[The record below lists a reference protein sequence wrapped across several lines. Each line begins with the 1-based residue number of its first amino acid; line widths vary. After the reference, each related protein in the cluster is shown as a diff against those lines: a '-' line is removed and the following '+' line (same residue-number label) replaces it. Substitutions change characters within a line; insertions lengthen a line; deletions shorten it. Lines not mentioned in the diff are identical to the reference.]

1 MEENLEPEI
10 PFGCDSIRN
19 MLSDNA
25 SFFEKKLKEKFS
37 NLSSPSDILNKIKE
51 ECGPELAGKVESKL
65 KSKEK
70 SKEIGIEL

>member
-25 SFFEKKLKEKFS
+25 SSFEKKLKEKFS
-37 NLSSPSDILNKIKE
+37 NLSPSDILNKIKKE
-51 ECGPELAGKVESKL
+51 RGPELAGKVESKL

-70 SKEIGIEL
+70 SKEIDFER

>member
-25 SFFEKKLKEKFS
+25 SSFEKKLKEKFS
-37 NLSSPSDILNKIKE
+37 NLSPSDILNIIKYKF
-51 ECGPELAGKVESKL
+51 L
-65 KSKEK
+65 
-70 SKEIGIEL
+70 

>member
-25 SFFEKKLKEKFS
+25 SSFEKKLKEKFS
-37 NLSSPSDILNKIKE
+37 NLSPSDILNKIKE

-70 SKEIGIEL
+70 SKEIGIGL